1 MKQEAIAIA
10 KSLKEEEIK
19 KLTKTFLDIKNS
31 FHDEVSLLTK
41 LSGDACQRDPDFETS
56 EQSESTLSKFMVTI
70 KLDFGEGPNEVASGA
85 GQNKPSAKKEAC
97 INALR
102 ALCPEEYEKWTQRST
117 VKVVLNP
124 EETKGEFSID
134 DRLKLREEADIS
146 LYSEEQLADFN
157 SEKDAAIDDCTLIS
171 TKQNKLCKKY
181 SPSSLL
187 NMLKQKCKDRFKEEN
202 IKLTEGGI
210 QKFKVVIMIDGKPK
224 GES

>member
-85 GQNKPSAKKEAC
+85 GQNKTSAKKEAC

-102 ALCPEEYEKWTQRST
+102 ALSPEE
-117 VKVVLNP
+117 
-124 EETKGEFSID
+124 F
-134 DRLKLREEADIS
+134 
-146 LYSEEQLADFN
+146 
-157 SEKDAAIDDCTLIS
+157 
-171 TKQNKLCKKY
+171 
-181 SPSSLL
+181 
-187 NMLKQKCKDRFKEEN
+187 
-202 IKLTEGGI
+202 
-210 QKFKVVIMIDGKPK
+210 
-224 GES
+224 